1 MYFGIRDAVQARH
14 TSCEVPLDA
23 WAITAGST
31 LLLVALLQL
40 LQFSVSACS
49 LACRGP
55 AADGRPAE
63 ADPSAKGR
71 VRSRCAQ
78 CSAARC
84 CEGFRVGSAFFSAA
98 SSRGP
103 RTGMLIMTG
112 LIAFVVTFVV
122 AWFMVGAV
130 WVFPLRDKPSAD
142 HGCDPSLVSVSFYV
156 ILVVLVALAVVAVV
170 GCIVACCAVLLAAS
184 VCAACRG
191 IVDSMLIQ
199 MGFLTPR
206 APPSNGG
213 AAASGAGSGLQ
224 SAAGAVAGAAVGATA
239 PKGVDSATGRSSAAD
254 TQGGVQS
261 AADEESPL
269 LLRSPHLPADVD
281 PSAVYQPPSR
291 GQAKQRRA

>member
-1 MYFGIRDAVQARH
+1 M
-14 TSCEVPLDA
+14 
-23 WAITAGST
+23 
-31 LLLVALLQL
+31 
-40 LQFSVSACS
+40 
-49 LACRGP
+49 
-55 AADGRPAE
+55 
-63 ADPSAKGR
+63 
-71 VRSRCAQ
+71 
-78 CSAARC
+78 
-84 CEGFRVGSAFFSAA
+84 GSAFLSAA

-103 RTGMLIMTG
+103 RTGMLVMTG

-130 WVFPLRDKPSAD
+130 WVFPLRDQPPAL

-199 MGFLTPR
+199 MGFLTPK
-206 APPSNGG
+206 PPPPHAGTG
-213 AAASGAGSGLQ
+213 AGAAAASGSVAAAAAGSSGSLV
-224 SAAGAVAGAAVGATA
+224 SAVSAGSLGATA
-239 PKGVDSATGRSSAAD
+239 PRGAGTLAGSGAGAGTGPALGQAAHAPA
-254 TQGGVQS
+254 S
-261 AADEESPL
+261 DEESPL
-269 LLRSPHLPADVD
+269 LTHMRSPHLPADVD